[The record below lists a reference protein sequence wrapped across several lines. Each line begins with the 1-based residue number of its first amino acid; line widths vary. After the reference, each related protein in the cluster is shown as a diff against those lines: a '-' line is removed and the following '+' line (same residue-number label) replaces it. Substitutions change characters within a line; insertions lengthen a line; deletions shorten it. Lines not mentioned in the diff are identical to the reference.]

1 MSDITHNLKKRQ
13 SIIYAQVDQDF
24 LDKRNFDPNK
34 YIDKKHQKI
43 VINPGVPYISTSQ
56 DAVFEIRNKE
66 AAKKIGKQTNP
77 FIALPKEYENSDEAD
92 SDLDVQ
98 LFTIKPVFEAY

>member
-1 MSDITHNLKKRQ
+1 M
-13 SIIYAQVDQDF
+13 
-24 LDKRNFDPNK
+24 
-34 YIDKKHQKI
+34 
-43 VINPGVPYISTSQ
+43 
-56 DAVFEIRNKE
+56 